1 MLTVEPT
8 NAYNKA
14 YTAYPKIKYNIVIIA
29 KNGVNVEKSIKP
41 SNIPSSKNN
50 VFDIIAVAII
60 TIICNNPTIP
70 IPIVFPNT
78 IVFGVVDVTSVS
90 IIFDV
95 FSVVIADE
103 T

>member
-1 MLTVEPT
+1 M
-8 NAYNKA
+8 K
-14 YTAYPKIKYNIVIIA
+14 YTPVIIP
-29 KNGVNVEKSIKP
+29 KNGVILLKSIIP

-50 VFDIIAVAII
+50 AFDIKAVAII
-60 TIICNNPTIP
+60 AAICNNPTIP

-78 IVFGVVDVTSVS
+78 IVLGVVDVTNVS

-95 FSVVIADE
+95 FSVVIEVD